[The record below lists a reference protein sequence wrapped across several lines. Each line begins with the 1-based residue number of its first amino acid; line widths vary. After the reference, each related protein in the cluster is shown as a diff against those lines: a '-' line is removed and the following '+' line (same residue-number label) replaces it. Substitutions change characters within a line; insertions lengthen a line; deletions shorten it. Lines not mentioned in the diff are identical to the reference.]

1 MLCSAVPLGDSQA
14 AAFRIN
20 IHAMR
25 RSALVILVVSLFAV
39 QADRVPVDAQA
50 NGIPAR
56 RPIFGASC
64 PTCPWGAMAD
74 AVRDA
79 LQPSGYDVQI
89 CYSCGGPARSV
100 RLVADGSNA
109 LPPANPGP
117 ETLPTPAGK
126 LDFGA
131 TGAELLQ
138 YAYLGIHDFAQDK
151 EGPRRQLRLIAKI
164 QTPTYYMIAVD
175 AKSGISDL
183 RQIAEKKLPV
193 RLVARGGINEAIN
206 VAVLNYYGLSDEKI
220 KSFGG
225 TTSGSYARGSDV
237 DVVIGWAALLNAPE
251 YAAWYDAPQQHDF
264 TYLEM
269 PPDLRA
275 TLVKQFYVQEH
286 AAPQGL
292 LRGVFRRVNTV
303 ARNGTA
309 VYGRADMPDAFAYT
323 VARALDEHKEVLQWT
338 IMPFSYDAKTVW
350 KLGDVPLHPG
360 AAKYYRE
367 RGYLSL
373 K

>member
-1 MLCSAVPLGDSQA
+1 MQ
-14 AAFRIN
+14 
-20 IHAMR
+20 AMR
-25 RSALVILVVSLFAV
+25 LTHVPIRLAVLIALVLSRPGA
-39 QADRVPVDAQA
+39 DAQS

-56 RPIFGASC
+56 RPIFGGSC
-64 PTCPWGAMAD
+64 PTCPWGAMGD
-74 AVRDA
+74 AVKEA
-79 LQPSGYDVQI
+79 LQPSGYDVQV

-109 LPPANPGP
+109 TPPASPAP
-117 ETLPTPAGK
+117 DALPTPAGK

-138 YAYLGIHDFAQDK
+138 YAYLGIHDFAKDK
-151 EGPRRQLRLIAKI
+151 EGPRKQLRLIAMI
-164 QTPTYYMIAVD
+164 QSPTYYMVAVD
-175 AKSGISDL
+175 AKSGITDL

-193 RLVARGGINEAIN
+193 KLVARGGLTEGINA
-206 VAVLNYYGLSDEKI
+206 AFLTYYGLSAETI
-220 KSFGG
+220 QSFGG
-225 TTSGSYARGSDV
+225 TASGSYPRGSDV

-251 YAAWYDAPQQHDF
+251 YAVWYDAPQQHDF

-269 PPDLRA
+269 PADLRSKLA
-275 TLVKQFYVQEH
+275 KAFYVQEH

-292 LRGVFRRVNTV
+292 LRGVGRRINTI

-309 VYGRADMPDAFAYT
+309 VYGRADMPDNFAYT
-323 VARALDEHKEVLQWT
+323 VARSLDERKDVLQWS

-367 RGYLSL
+367 RGYLNL

>member
-1 MLCSAVPLGDSQA
+1 M
-14 AAFRIN
+14 
-20 IHAMR
+20 HAMR
-25 RSALVILVVSLFAV
+25 LIHVPILLAMLIAV
-39 QADRVPVDAQA
+39 LAAGPRTDAQS

-56 RPIFGASC
+56 RPLFGASC
-64 PTCPWGAMAD
+64 PTCPWGAMGD
-74 AVRDA
+74 AVKEA
-79 LQPSGYDVQI
+79 MQPSGYDVQI

-109 LPPANPGP
+109 TPPATPAPDGP
-117 ETLPTPAGK
+117 PTPVGK

-175 AKSGISDL
+175 PKSGITDL

-193 RLVARGGINEAIN
+193 KLVARGGLAEGINA
-206 VAVLNYYGLSDEKI
+206 AFLDYYGLSDEKI

-225 TTSGSYARGSDV
+225 TTSSSYARGSEV

-251 YAAWYDAPQQHDF
+251 YAVWYDAPQQHDF

-269 PPDLRA
+269 PADLRA
-275 TLVKQFYVQEH
+275 KLVKAFYVQEH

-292 LRGVFRRVNTV
+292 LRGVVRRINTV

-309 VYGRADMPDAFAYT
+309 VYGRADMPDGFAYT
-323 VARALDEHKEVLQWT
+323 VARTLDEHKDVFQWS
-338 IMPFSYDAKTVW
+338 IMPFSYDPKTVW

-367 RGYLSL
+367 RGYLDL
-373 K
+373 RQE

>member
-1 MLCSAVPLGDSQA
+1 MH
-14 AAFRIN
+14 R
-20 IHAMR
+20 MR
-25 RSALVILVVSLFAV
+25 RSALPVLFAV
-39 QADRVPVDAQA
+39 LLALLAARPHAGAQA
-50 NGIPAR
+50 NGIPAK
-56 RPIFGASC
+56 RPVFGASC

-109 LPPANPGP
+109 TPPQNPGP
-117 ETLPTPAGK
+117 GALPTPEGK

-151 EGPRRQLRLIAKI
+151 EGPRKQLRLLAKI

-175 AKSGISDL
+175 PKSGITDL

-193 RLVARGGINEAIN
+193 RLVARGGVNEGINA
-206 VAVLNYYGLSDEKI
+206 AFLDYYGLSDRTI
-220 KSFGG
+220 KAFGG
-225 TTSGSYARGSDV
+225 TTSASYARGSEV

-251 YAAWYDAPQQHDF
+251 YAVWYDAPQQHDF

-269 PPDLRA
+269 PADLRA
-275 TLVKQFYVQEH
+275 KLAKTFYVEEH

-292 LRGVFRRVNTV
+292 LRGVGRRINTV

-323 VARALDEHKEVLQWT
+323 VARALDERKDVLQWST
-338 IMPFSYDAKTVW
+338 VPFSYDPKTVW

-367 RGYLSL
+367 RGYLKL
-373 K
+373 R

>member
-1 MLCSAVPLGDSQA
+1 MRPTLVSMLLALLIALA
-14 AAFRIN
+14 AGRP
-20 IHAMR
+20 
-25 RSALVILVVSLFAV
+25 
-39 QADRVPVDAQA
+39 PVAAQS

-56 RPIFGASC
+56 RPVFGASC
-64 PTCPWGAMAD
+64 PTCPWGAMGD
-74 AVRDA
+74 AVKDA
-79 LQPSGYDVQI
+79 MQSAGYDVQV
-89 CYSCGGPARSV
+89 CYSCGGPSRSV

-109 LPPANPGP
+109 TPPANPGP
-117 ETLPTPAGK
+117 DALPTPAGK

-151 EGPRRQLRLIAKI
+151 EGPRKQLRLLAKI

-175 AKSGISDL
+175 PKSGITDL

-193 RLVARGGINEAIN
+193 KLVARGGVNEAIN
-206 VAVLNYYGLSDEKI
+206 VAVLAYYGLSEEKI

-225 TTSGSYARGSDV
+225 TASGSYARGSDV
-237 DVVIGWAALLNAPE
+237 DVIVGWAALLNAPE
-251 YAAWYDAPQQHDF
+251 YAVWYDAPQQHDLA
-264 TYLEM
+264 YLEL
-269 PPDLRA
+269 PADLRA
-275 TLVKQFYVQEH
+275 KIVKEFYVSEH

-292 LRGVFRRVNTV
+292 LRGVVRRINTV

-309 VYGRADMPDAFAYT
+309 VYGRADMPDDFAYA
-323 VARALDEHKEVLQWT
+323 VARTLDERRDVFQWS
-338 IMPFSYDAKTVW
+338 IMPFSYDPKTVW

-367 RGYLSL
+367 RGYLGL
-373 K
+373 PQAEVRRDQ